1 MVCMCV
7 YFADVTNE
15 GNEFYVGFF
24 RNRFGRA
31 SEQEKIDPVLWITTK
46 ESTPVNFTVS
56 TIFGLITSDVAIPGE
71 ITYVNISI
79 GFVVFDSTED
89 SMEDS
94 RFKGIHIK
102 AEDNRGI
109 VVFGQ
114 NEEVASNDAYLAL
127 PIISRPAGSLYEYI
141 AASVRGDSGTAQ
153 QAKDSVI
160 LVIGTENDTEIIIEP
175 NVVIMHAFAPQQTG
189 NNFVPG
195 LSVDLRT
202 ITIHRFQ
209 TFYLQLRG
217 GDISGTRIIG
227 DKPISVFSGHE
238 CANIPNEPC
247 DILIEQVPPVDT
259 WGTEVVTIPL
269 ITRNADLIRVFA
281 SQASTT
287 VSVTRTD
294 ISSGMV
300 TSDPSFTLN
309 RNQFREFVIS
319 DYALIQ
325 SNNPIGVF
333 QYSRSYTAGDP
344 QNIISDPFMMW
355 VPSCEQYRVS
365 FAVAPAPF
373 DPSIEGSIDGRV
385 AYVNYTNIAVPAE
398 YFNASMITVNNNPID
413 ASKFSQIRRADSSTW
428 GYGARLPLDVGA
440 QIIRHQDPNAALS
453 VTIYGFSNQIS
464 WGCTGGTD
472 LTPIALCKL

>member
-1 MVCMCV
+1 MCGYSV
-7 YFADVTNE
+7 DESNE

-31 SEQEKIDPVLWITTK
+31 SEQEEIDPVLWITTK
-46 ESTPVNFTVS
+46 ESTSVSFTVS
-56 TIFGLITSDVAIPGE
+56 TIFGLVTSDVARSGE

-79 GFVVFDSTED
+79 GFVVFDSTTDMMD
-89 SMEDS
+89 SLY
-94 RFKGIHIK
+94 KGIHIK
-102 AEDNRGI
+102 AEDNRRI

-127 PIISRPAGSLYEYI
+127 PLISRPAGSSYEYI
-141 AASVRGDSGTAQ
+141 AASIRGDSGTAQ

-160 LVIGTENDTEIIIEP
+160 LVIGTENDTEIIVEP
-175 NVVIMHAFAPQQTG
+175 SVLINHPFASPLTS
-189 NNFVPG
+189 NNFIPG
-195 LSVDLRT
+195 TPVNTRT
-202 ITIHRFQ
+202 VTIQRFQ
-209 TFYLQLRG
+209 TFYLQVRG
-217 GDISGTRIIG
+217 GDISGTRIIAN
-227 DKPISVFSGHE
+227 KPISFFSGHE
-238 CANIPNEPC
+238 CANIPGEPC
-247 DILIEQVPPVDT
+247 DILIEQVPPIET
-259 WGTEVVTIPL
+259 WGTEVVTVPL
-269 ITRNADLIRVFA
+269 ITRDDDTIRVFA

-309 RNQFREFVIS
+309 RNQFRELEIG

-333 QYSRSYTAGDP
+333 QYSRSYTADS
-344 QNIISDPFMMW
+344 NIISGPFMMW
-355 VPSCEQYRVS
+355 VPSCEQYRDS

-373 DPSIEGSIDGRV
+373 DPRIEGTIDGRV

-398 YFNASMITVNNNPID
+398 YFNASMITVNNTPIN
-413 ASKFSQIRRADSSTW
+413 ASEFNAIRRADNSTW
-428 GYGARLPLDVGA
+428 GYGAQLALDVGA

-453 VTIYGFSNQIS
+453 VTMYGFSNQMS
-464 WGCTGGTD
+464 WGCTGGSG
-472 LTPIALCKL
+472 LAPVALCKL